1 MSKTINPDK
10 IFAIDANG
18 TSVAF
23 SVYSNNQLLSHGK
36 ISFDSGSLFERIGD
50 AVIRTKA
57 IIDSVGMIDAV
68 VIEQSV
74 YMNSPKTL
82 IDLSMIQGAIIG
94 GATLAGVDQFYT
106 VPPITWQTYLGNK
119 KLTKDEQ
126 LLIRSKN
133 PGKSTA
139 WYKNYERNLRKE
151 RTIKLLEI
159 IYDKKIEDNDVAD
172 ACGIGHWAVNNWDK
186 AIGVDK

>member
-1 MSKTINPDK
+1 MNKIINPNK

-18 TSVAF
+18 TSLAF
-23 SVYSNNQLLSHGK
+23 SVYSNNQLLSYGK
-36 ISFDSGSLFERIGD
+36 IHFDSGSLFERIGD
-50 AVIRTKA
+50 AVLRTKG
-57 IIDSVGMIDAV
+57 IIDSIGLIDAV

-82 IDLSMIQGAIIG
+82 IDLSMMQGAIIG
-94 GATLAGVDQFYT
+94 GATMADITQFYT

-133 PGKSTA
+133 PGRSVA
-139 WYKNYERNLRKE
+139 WYKGYERGLRKE

-172 ACGIGHWAVNNWDK
+172 ACGIGHYAIHNWSK
-186 AIGVDK
+186 LMKVDK